1 MRSSP
6 GRVIAVGL
14 GLGLYM
20 TVLGWLGNNLLLGAD
35 WDRAGELAAN
45 NVVLPYPDLA
55 REIVSLVFDFVYGLT
70 MAWLYS
76 KTSDRSLGFSAKFQ
90 AVFWLATLIVFYVAA
105 VNSRFVPWEV
115 AWKTTLLGLVI
126 AIPIVFVL
134 PRLIP
139 AWSPRAT

>member
-1 MRSSP
+1 MGASL
-6 GRVIAVGL
+6 GRVIGVGL

-55 REIVSLVFDFVYGLT
+55 REIISLVFDFLYGLT
-70 MAWLYS
+70 MTWLYS
-76 KTSDRSLGFSAKFQ
+76 KTSQRSLIFSAKFQ
-90 AVFWLATLIVFYVAA
+90 AVFWLATLVIFYVAA

-115 AWKTTLLGLVI
+115 AWKTTVLGLVI
-126 AIPIVFVL
+126 AIPIIFVL

-139 AWSPRAT
+139 AWTPRTS

>member
-1 MRSSP
+1 MA
-6 GRVIAVGL
+6 RVIVVGL

-35 WDRAGELAAN
+35 WDRAGEVAAN

-55 REIVSLVFDFVYGLT
+55 REIISLLFDFVYCLT
-70 MAWLYS
+70 MTWLYS
-76 KTSDRSLGFSAKFQ
+76 KTIDRSIGFSMKFQ
-90 AVFWLATLIVFYVAA
+90 AVFWFATLVVFYVAA

-115 AWKTTLLGLVI
+115 AWKTTALGLVI
-126 AIPIVFVL
+126 VIPIVFLL

-139 AWSPRAT
+139 PSAPKTA

>member
-1 MRSSP
+1 MGTST

-35 WDRAGELAAN
+35 WDRASALAAN
-45 NVVLPYPDLA
+45 NVALPYPDLA
-55 REIVSLVFDFVYGLT
+55 REIISLVFDFVYCLT
-70 MAWLYS
+70 MTWLYS

-90 AVFWLATLIVFYVAA
+90 FVFWFATLVVFYVAA
-105 VNSRFVPWEV
+105 VNSRFVPWEI
-115 AWKTTLLGLVI
+115 AWKTTLLGLLI
-126 AIPIVFVL
+126 AVPIVFVI

-139 AWSPRAT
+139 AWTPRAP